1 MAEVAAA
8 HPGAAIEVWCQDEA
22 RRGLQPI
29 RRRVWAP
36 KGQRPVAVGT
46 PRYAWA
52 YVYGFAHPASGRTD
66 WWLLPVVDVA
76 AMGQVLAAF
85 AADAGAGPTTR
96 VILVLDNAGWHT
108 SPRLAIPEG
117 LHLVFLP
124 PYTPELQPAERL
136 WPLLNAGLANRDHA
150 DLAALDD
157 AVATR
162 CRQLTAQ
169 PAAIQRATGYHW
181 WPADQPGL
189 S

>member
-1 MAEVAAA
+1 M
-8 HPGAAIEVWCQDEA
+8 AAIRAAYPAATVETWCQDEA

-36 KGQRPVAVGT
+36 QSQRPVAVGT
-46 PRYAWA
+46 PRYAWT

-66 WWLLPVVDVA
+66 WWLLPVVDTA

-85 AADAGAGPTTR
+85 AADVGAGPTKR
-96 VILVLDNAGWHT
+96 VALVLDNAGWHT
-108 SPRLAIPEG
+108 SPHLAIPEG

-150 DLAALDD
+150 DLPALEEAIAA
-157 AVATR
+157 R
-162 CRQLTAQ
+162 CRTLLARPDT
-169 PAAIQRATGYHW
+169 IRGVTHYHW
-181 WPADQPGL
+181 WPADQSGL